1 MLHRLLKR
9 LRRNKE
15 TREKYTYLTQ
25 EVIPGYK
32 MQLKD
37 ANRNIEEIKAI
48 NRKQRVQLEK
58 LPVLEKQLIELASLV
73 DAKYIEESPHGCT
86 KEKCSTKQE
95 ALEFARKVRA
105 RTGQQFT
112 TYECE
117 ICPRS
122 KRTGKKWWHITHKE
136 KYLRGLYGKPNVQ

>member
-32 MQLKD
+32 MQLRD

-48 NRKQRVQLEK
+48 NNRQRIELQK
-58 LPVLEKQLIELASLV
+58 MPVLEKQLIELASLV
-73 DAKYIEESPHGCT
+73 DAKYVEESPHGCT
-86 KEKCSTKQE
+86 KEKCSTRQE
-95 ALEFARKVRA
+95 A
-105 RTGQQFT
+105 
-112 TYECE
+112 
-117 ICPRS
+117 
-122 KRTGKKWWHITHKE
+122 
-136 KYLRGLYGKPNVQ
+136 